1 VNRKIREARILKRA
15 REIAATGKH
24 IGWYYVEAELRFQ
37 MGEPLARQVLSDQQ
51 IREELDRICTE
62 ARKLRRQCGALQPD
76 SEAAAGATE
85 AHPKRRRLNTDQKR
99 ALKSAGLQ
107 VFVQQYARKAQRNME
122 PNDRSYDRKVEK
134 DVKRMKPEVLD
145 RLLRDDEE

>member
-1 VNRKIREARILKRA
+1 MHSLWTVQPLRAPAAPAPISRTRHVNRKIREARILKRA

-62 ARKLRRQCGALQPD
+62 ARKLRRQCGALQP
-76 SEAAAGATE
+76 
-85 AHPKRRRLNTDQKR
+85 
-99 ALKSAGLQ
+99 
-107 VFVQQYARKAQRNME
+107 
-122 PNDRSYDRKVEK
+122 
-134 DVKRMKPEVLD
+134 
-145 RLLRDDEE
+145 